1 MLSRLRTILTYYD
14 SEPTEITQGF
24 VWLIFFP
31 IIHTLDCDFNVWLI
45 IPSMLLGLASI
56 KGACSHTVKVRKTLG
71 LGVFLFSVVV
81 VTYYFL
87 IGKLPNDATH
97 WGWVLI
103 SVSAFFNLRRLTN
116 HYYLKYGNGC
126 SR

>member
-14 SEPTEITQGF
+14 SEPTEVTQG
-24 VWLIFFP
+24 VIWLLFFP
-31 IIHTLDCDFNVWLI
+31 IIHTLDYSFNLWLI
-45 IPSMLLGLASI
+45 IPSMLIGFASI
-56 KGACSHTVKVRKTLG
+56 KGACSHTVGVRKTLG
-71 LGVFLFSVVV
+71 LGVFLFSIVV

-97 WGWVLI
+97 WGWLLVSI
-103 SVSAFFNLRRLTN
+103 SAFFNLRRLTN
-116 HYYLKYGNGC
+116 HYYLKYGNGS

>member
-14 SEPTEITQGF
+14 SEPTEVTQG
-24 VWLIFFP
+24 VIWLLFFP
-31 IIHTLDCDFNVWLI
+31 IIHTLDYSFNLWLI
-45 IPSMLLGLASI
+45 VPSIMIGFASI
-56 KGACSHTVKVRKTLG
+56 KGACSHTVGVRKTLG
-71 LGVFLFSVVV
+71 LAVFLFSIVV

-97 WGWVLI
+97 WGWLLVSI
-103 SVSAFFNLRRLTN
+103 SAFFNLRRLTN
-116 HYYLKYGNGC
+116 HYYLKYENGS

>member
-81 VTYYFL
+81 VT
-87 IGKLPNDATH
+87 
-97 WGWVLI
+97 
-103 SVSAFFNLRRLTN
+103 
-116 HYYLKYGNGC
+116 
-126 SR
+126 